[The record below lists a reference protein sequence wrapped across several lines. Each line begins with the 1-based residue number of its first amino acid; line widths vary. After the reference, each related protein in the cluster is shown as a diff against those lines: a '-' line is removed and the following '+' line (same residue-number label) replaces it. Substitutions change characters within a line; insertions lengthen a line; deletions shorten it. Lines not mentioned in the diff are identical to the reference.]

1 MSDQR
6 SAGCSGDAA
15 ALPPVRVRAGGPGAA
30 AGSPC
35 INICLMHAATGWCA
49 GCLRT
54 LDEITAWSRMDEA
67 QRKAVHGQLDGRRA
81 TWGRLQAAGLAPTVL
96 VPHSSLPAVP

>member
-1 MSDQR
+1 
-6 SAGCSGDAA
+6 
-15 ALPPVRVRAGGPGAA
+15 
-30 AGSPC
+30 
-35 INICLMHAATGWCA
+35 
-49 GCLRT
+49 
-54 LDEITAWSRMDEA
+54 MDEA